1 MIHASTLAK
10 RATVASAR
18 VAASASEWSAFRV
31 SLLRVA
37 ASASEWSA
45 FRVSLLRVAASA
57 CEWSAFR
64 DSSALC
70 VGASLAEA
78 PTPSS

>member
-45 FRVSLLRVAASA
+45 FR
-57 CEWSAFR
+57 
-64 DSSALC
+64 DSYALWK
-70 VGASLAEA
+70 GASLAEA

>member
-1 MIHASTLAK
+1 MIHASALEK
-10 RATVASAR
+10 RATVASAP
-18 VAASASEWSAFRV
+18 VAASASEWSALRD
-31 SLLRVA
+31 SLLPVA

-45 FRVSLLRVAASA
+45 LRNSLLPVAASA
-57 CEWSAFR
+57 SEWSALR

-70 VGASLAEA
+70 VGASLADG

>member
-37 ASASEWSA
+37 ASA
-45 FRVSLLRVAASA
+45 

-64 DSSALC
+64 DSYALWK
-70 VGASLAEA
+70 GASLAEA

>member
-18 VAASASEWSAFRV
+18 VAASASEWSA
-31 SLLRVA
+31 L
-37 ASASEWSA
+37 
-45 FRVSLLRVAASA
+45 RVSLLRVAASA

-64 DSSALC
+64 DSYALWK
-70 VGASLAEA
+70 GASLAEA

>member
-10 RATVASAR
+10 RATGASA
-18 VAASASEWSAFRV
+18 
-31 SLLRVA
+31 RVA

-64 DSSALC
+64 DSYALWK
-70 VGASLAEA
+70 GASLAEA

>member
-18 VAASASEWSAFRV
+18 VAASASEWSALRN
-31 SLLRVA
+31 SLLPVA

-45 FRVSLLRVAASA
+45 FRVS
-57 CEWSAFR
+57 
-64 DSSALC
+64 SALWL
-70 VGASLAEA
+70 GAS
-78 PTPSS
+78 PTAARPASS